1 MLMIRACAPEPVRP
15 AFRIPKRLARARKI
29 AETKRIDNMREF
41 HVALRKA
48 GRQEQEIAR
57 EFFEKTQDIWD
68 DLTETFDDNI

>member
-15 AFRIPKRLARARKI
+15 AFRLPKRLVRARKI
-29 AETKRIDNMREF
+29 AETKRLANLHEF

-57 EFFEKTQDIWD
+57 EFFEKTRDIWD

>member
-41 HVALRKA
+41 HAALRKA

-57 EFFEKTQDIWD
+57 EFFEKAQDIWD